1 MGIVIN
7 ETFWMF
13 FFMIGFVGSVD
24 IIATLGPE
32 AIHRLFK
39 KDVSSASLLAA
50 YLWLVLL
57 FVAILRHYNTT
68 SAITASV
75 LRNGALIY
83 VATRIKNPKIH
94 GLMLVGVYLC
104 YYPWWGFNVPDML
117 GLAVVF
123 GGLELVNVY
132 QHWVTAKHWRYLS
145 LTALMSVA
153 LWTVTELVHHY
164 DMWLTVQVVV
174 MFILLL
180 GVADLYDRLLRYRR
194 KQTKK
199 LTYGNNHDELTG
211 VRSLALFR
219 KDYVWFQSQMA
230 ASNGDNLHLV
240 MMDIDHFKAIN
251 DTYGHLIG
259 DEALINFARDV
270 ESYFI
275 PMDYY
280 AAVYRTGGEE
290 FSILMYGLS
299 DDQARQAI
307 DDYFKR
313 LKQLVVL
320 RENPKLRLTVSD
332 GISSIQDAE
341 VVLKDFIEKTD
352 INLYAAKHGGRNQVV
367 QTRSA

>member
-1 MGIVIN
+1 MAIVIN

-32 AIHRLFK
+32 AIERVFK
-39 KDVSSASLLAA
+39 KTVSSATLLAA

-57 FVAILRHYNTT
+57 CVAILRHYNTT
-68 SAITASV
+68 SAMTASV

-83 VATRIKNPKIH
+83 VATRIKNSKIH
-94 GLMLVGVYLC
+94 AVMLIGVYLC
-104 YYPWWGFNVPDML
+104 YYPWWGFNLPDMI
-117 GLAVVF
+117 GLAAAF
-123 GGLELVNVY
+123 GCLELINIY
-132 QHWVTAKHWRYLS
+132 QQWVTAKHWRYFLF
-145 LTALMSVA
+145 TALMA
-153 LWTVTELVHHY
+153 ITLWTITQIVHHY
-164 DMWLTVQVVV
+164 DVWQTMQVTV

-180 GVADLYDRLLRYRR
+180 GVADFYDRLLRYRR

-219 KDYVWFQSQMA
+219 KDYAWFQSQMA
-230 ASNGDNLHLV
+230 ASDGDRMHLV

-251 DTYGHLIG
+251 DTYGHVIG

-280 AAVYRTGGEE
+280 AGVYRTGGEE
-290 FSILMYGLS
+290 FSVLIYGLD
-299 DDQARQAI
+299 DDQVRTAI
-307 DDYFKR
+307 DTYYAR
-313 LKQLVVL
+313 LRNLVVL
-320 RENPKLRLTVSD
+320 REAPQLRLTVSA
-332 GISSIQDAE
+332 GISSIADAE
-341 VVLKDFIEKTD
+341 VVLKDFIERTD